1 MANTPTFKQRTFKSL
16 LLKQLVI
23 AIALGLII
31 TIPIISIPAYFFFNS
46 SINDDIAKVEEIS
59 YEAINTHLATGW
71 QKHNVDQVYRDIRQ
85 AIPDATLFL
94 QKAPDYLDNND
105 DKVNPNSPMHV
116 EFTKLIE
123 QVETDERIVVDS
135 NFVSKTISAAI
146 PIKFKNECLV
156 CHASEV
162 ASGQI
167 YAGALGGTMVM
178 QVPMTVESVSTTS
191 SIIFFILFIL
201 LFTIIAAVVTNHLVQ
216 NKLLTPLENLDAR
229 VRRLR
234 LSSHQRNIDWQ
245 RTPQDLIEIDHIDQS
260 ISHHIDIIKAV
271 YSKLDKIML
280 TEHETGLFHRSS
292 FNEVLQYELSRAQR
306 YKGTFSLV
314 IIKLEHVRTLNAT
327 AKNLENEKPGSKY
340 LTFGQILNNDTRAS
354 DMSFRLE
361 DKILPSWL
369 HKLISQVQK
378 PYKKIFTVA

>member
-1 MANTPTFKQRTFKSL
+1 
-16 LLKQLVI
+16 
-23 AIALGLII
+23 
-31 TIPIISIPAYFFFNS
+31 
-46 SINDDIAKVEEIS
+46 
-59 YEAINTHLATGW
+59 
-71 QKHNVDQVYRDIRQ
+71 
-85 AIPDATLFL
+85 
-94 QKAPDYLDNND
+94 
-105 DKVNPNSPMHV
+105 MHV

-361 DKILPSWL
+361 DKIFAIVAPQTDKSGAETIQKDIYRRLTSNEVALAEQRKTTQPEYEFSIMMGSASFKPEDKKDAEAML
-369 HKLISQVQK
+369 KEALSDMQNSELFKGLYPPKLN
-378 PYKKIFTVA
+378 